1 MDTIPTREVATD
13 MHARFRTYSIY
24 ICYLVCGQGAGSFLD
39 HSFVALLVSKVAKS
53 EAGNNVDGINISI
66 GNGLEARGPRALV
79 WFQARQHAW
88 ESGGSWVA
96 DGVARYAAS
105 DAGARLRAVA
115 DVVVVRNAQEL
126 PKRSL

>member
-1 MDTIPTREVATD
+1 M
-13 MHARFRTYSIY
+13 
-24 ICYLVCGQGAGSFLD
+24 
-39 HSFVALLVSKVAKS
+39 LVSKVAKS

-115 DVVVVRNAQEL
+115 DVVVVRNAPGTPQEIAVMHVENRAIHHSVCVAVPAHRL
-126 PKRSL
+126 QNAKVAFE